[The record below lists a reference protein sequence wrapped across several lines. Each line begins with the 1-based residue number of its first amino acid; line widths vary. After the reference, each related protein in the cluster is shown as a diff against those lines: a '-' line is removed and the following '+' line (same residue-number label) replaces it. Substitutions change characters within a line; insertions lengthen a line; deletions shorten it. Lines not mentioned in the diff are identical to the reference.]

1 MTRLALIACLSL
13 LAVPAYATFEL
24 ADPAN
29 EALEKDMEDE
39 WLNQG
44 EAPCKHFAKDRQR
57 NNEAY
62 FAALKWI
69 MAYVE
74 ATNPEIAARLYVSLN
89 TVKASFEAIE
99 PHINTILESS
109 NDMFEVRGSTRP
121 KRGSTGASLP
131 KR

>member
-1 MTRLALIACLSL
+1 MTRLALFACLSL

-29 EALEKDMEDE
+29 EALEKDMADE

-74 ATNPEIAARLYVSLN
+74 ATNPEIAAAADPNTMTRWINGYCLEHPGEPLATATKAYLQTEGGIVSG
-89 TVKASFEAIE
+89 
-99 PHINTILESS
+99 
-109 NDMFEVRGSTRP
+109 D
-121 KRGSTGASLP
+121 
-131 KR
+131 

>member
-1 MTRLALIACLSL
+1 MTRLTLFACLSL

-29 EALEKDMEDE
+29 EAIEKDMADE

-74 ATNPEIAARLYVSLN
+74 ATNPEIAAAADPNAMTRWINGYCLENPGVSLAEA
-89 TVKASFEAIE
+89 TKAYLKTEAPGTPAE
-99 PHINTILESS
+99 
-109 NDMFEVRGSTRP
+109 
-121 KRGSTGASLP
+121 
-131 KR
+131 

>member
-13 LAVPAYATFEL
+13 LAIPAFATFEL

-29 EALEKDMEDE
+29 EAIEKDMEDE

-69 MAYVE
+69 MAYVD
-74 ATNPEIAARLYVSLN
+74 ATHPEIAAAADPNAMTRWINGYCLEHPGEPLAKATKAYLLTEGGIVSGN
-89 TVKASFEAIE
+89 
-99 PHINTILESS
+99 
-109 NDMFEVRGSTRP
+109 
-121 KRGSTGASLP
+121 
-131 KR
+131 

>member
-1 MTRLALIACLSL
+1 MKRMALIVCLSF
-13 LAVPAYATFEL
+13 LATPAFATFEL

-44 EAPCKHFAKDRQR
+44 EVPCKHFAKDRQA

-69 MAYVE
+69 MAYVD
-74 ATNPEIAARLYVSLN
+74 ATHPEIAAAADPNAMTRWIDGYCLENPGEPLVDA
-89 TVKASFEAIE
+89 TKAYLQTEGGVV
-99 PHINTILESS
+99 PG
-109 NDMFEVRGSTRP
+109 D
-121 KRGSTGASLP
+121 
-131 KR
+131 

>member
-13 LAVPAYATFEL
+13 LAAPAFATFEL

-29 EALEKDMEDE
+29 EAIEKDMEDE

-44 EAPCKHFAKDRQR
+44 EVPCKHFAKDRQR

-74 ATNPEIAARLYVSLN
+74 ATNPEIAAAADPNAMTRWINGYCLENPGDPLAEATKAYLLTEGGIVSGN
-89 TVKASFEAIE
+89 
-99 PHINTILESS
+99 
-109 NDMFEVRGSTRP
+109 
-121 KRGSTGASLP
+121 
-131 KR
+131 